1 MTFKHI
7 LFSVMILL
15 ALLAVPQF
23 NLTVIE
29 RLELVFYDLLQAT
42 FVEPEVVLDE
52 RVVVVAIDEK
62 SLKAVGQW
70 PWPRA
75 HLAQVLDRLHEAGAK
90 VVGVDAVFAEP
101 DRSGDENDTA
111 FSTAMQNQST
121 VLGWFGDP
129 AGNLDV
135 DGGGRFS
142 PHLRPMQSEDQDS
155 GSSESFSSVLHT
167 GEQQLNIN
175 KLEHASRGAGLLLFG
190 VDGDGVVRS
199 VPLVFVAGGV
209 LQPSFALDVVR
220 VARAE
225 KATEVL
231 FSSQGL
237 DGVKFTNEAYIPT
250 NNAGEILLRFHHLG
264 QSPVISAVDVIQGK
278 ADVTRLKDKVI
289 LIGATASGL
298 HDQIFTPLGDV
309 VPGVMIHAM
318 AIEQILNGKT
328 LYRLHELRGAEVI
341 FVAILGVVLISIF
354 SNYATQWAVLALV
367 IMEAGLFGG
376 TAWLFTHSA
385 IVMYPLYPALS
396 LLVLSM
402 VMLFLRTLSLERLG
416 A

>member
-1 MTFKHI
+1 
-7 LFSVMILL
+7 
-15 ALLAVPQF
+15 
-23 NLTVIE
+23 
-29 RLELVFYDLLQAT
+29 
-42 FVEPEVVLDE
+42 
-52 RVVVVAIDEK
+52 VA
-62 SLKAVGQW
+62 GF
-70 PWPRA
+70 
-75 HLAQVLDRLHEAGAK
+75 
-90 VVGVDAVFAEP
+90 DAVFAEP

-129 AGNLDV
+129 AENLDV
-135 DGGGRFS
+135 DGGLRFS
-142 PHLRPMQSEDQDS
+142 PHLRPMQSEDQGS

-167 GEQQLNIN
+167 GEQLLNIN
-175 KLEHASRGAGLLLFG
+175 KLEHASRGAGLLVFG

-209 LQPSFALDVVR
+209 LQPSFALEVVR

-225 KATEVL
+225 KATGVL
-231 FSSQGL
+231 FSPQGL
-237 DGVKFTNEAYIPT
+237 DGVKFTDEALVAT
-250 NNAGEILLRFHHLG
+250 NDAGEILLRFRPLEAKRNV
-264 QSPVISAVDVIQGK
+264 SFIDVIEGRVDG
-278 ADVTRLKDKVI
+278 ARLKDKIV

-318 AIEQILNGKT
+318 AIEQILNSKT

-354 SNYATQWAVLALV
+354 SKYPTQWAVLALV

-376 TAWLFTHSA
+376 TAWLFTHSQ

-396 LLVLSM
+396 LLGLFM
-402 VMLFLRTLSLERLG
+402 VMLFIRTLSLERSG